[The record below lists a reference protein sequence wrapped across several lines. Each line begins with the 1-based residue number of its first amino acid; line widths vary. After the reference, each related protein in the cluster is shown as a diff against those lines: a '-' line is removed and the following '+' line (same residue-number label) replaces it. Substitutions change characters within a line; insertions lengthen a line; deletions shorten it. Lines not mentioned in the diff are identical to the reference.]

1 MTMVVIIFNVNL
13 VHSVNSLELQK
24 NSQIH
29 MHLNRMVYWDERI
42 IPSLKT
48 HAAC

>member
-1 MTMVVIIFNVNL
+1 MTMVVIISNVNSM
-13 VHSVNSLELQK
+13 HSMNSLEWQK
-24 NSQIH
+24 KSQIH
-29 MHLNRMVYWDERI
+29 IHLNRMVCWNERI